1 MFLSKKWILS
11 IIAVT
16 GISFMI
22 LLVIQ
27 FVWIRKS
34 IDINRRHFADRMVVV
49 TNNIRD
55 AFLQDKLLQKKYLTG
70 SLGRY
75 DLFVGDVSMQKLEG
89 IIKQKLDSVLEVYK
103 MPFSTSMTGRLD

>member
-27 FVWIRKS
+27 FGWIRKS

-49 TNNIRD
+49 SNNIRD
-55 AFLQDKLLQKKYLTG
+55 AFLEDKTYRINT
-70 SLGRY
+70 
-75 DLFVGDVSMQKLEG
+75 
-89 IIKQKLDSVLEVYK
+89 
-103 MPFSTSMTGRLD
+103 

>member
-11 IIAVT
+11 LIAVT

-27 FVWIRKS
+27 FGWIRKS
-34 IDINRRHFADRMVVV
+34 IDMNRRLFADRMVVV

-55 AFLQDKLLQKKYLTG
+55 AFLDDKLLQDKYLNG
-70 SLGRY
+70 SLGK
-75 DLFVGDVSMQKLEG
+75 V
-89 IIKQKLDSVLEVYK
+89 
-103 MPFSTSMTGRLD
+103 